1 VGFIA
6 DWDSSSQV
14 VSNFTELIYSPIC
27 NAPSLTGTCSA
38 ASTSNAMSAHVEG
51 ITTDGAGGYN
61 LSADVAYV
69 GKPGA
74 GVTDPAFV
82 NIKRTGALGTAFAV
96 PAWTLAGYYPG
107 SSWTSANTVYQN
119 NLMGLYQT
127 TVGSVVT
134 NDSYVATIPGI

>member
-1 VGFIA
+1 MPT
-6 DWDSSSQV
+6 W
-14 VSNFTELIYSPIC
+14 
-27 NAPSLTGTCSA
+27 
-38 ASTSNAMSAHVEG
+38 EG

-82 NIKRTGALGTAFAV
+82 NIKRTGALGSSFCRACV
-96 PAWTLAGYYPG
+96 DLGRLLPG
-107 SSWTSANTVYQN
+107 IQLDLLANTVYQN

-134 NDSYVATIPGI
+134 NDSYIATIPGI